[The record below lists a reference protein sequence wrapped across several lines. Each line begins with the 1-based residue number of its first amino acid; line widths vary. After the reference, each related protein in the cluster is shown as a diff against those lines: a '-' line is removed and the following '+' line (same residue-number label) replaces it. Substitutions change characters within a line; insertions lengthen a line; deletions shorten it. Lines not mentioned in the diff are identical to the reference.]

1 MEIEVILKKIGMSS
15 SKSNS
20 KKNNTNIYINYNPY
34 LELFGWCKSKEE
46 ERK

>member
-15 SKSNS
+15 SNNS
-20 KKNNTNIYINYNPY
+20 KKNNTDIYINYYPC